1 MLRDKIKINNHIR
14 ANRLDCGREKKR
26 MAIQQKRPC
35 LSVKFFRKQSEK
47 IKNIIE
53 KMQKKV
59 YTEIGMYNSEKKG
72 ET

>member
-1 MLRDKIKINNHIR
+1 MNN
-14 ANRLDCGREKKR
+14 KTKR
-26 MAIQQKRPC
+26 TMNNDEI
-35 LSVKFFRKQSEK
+35 K